1 MFHSLQLPLPR
12 NCHFYKEKDPPQ
24 CSIKKCFGSNIH
36 HRSPRG
42 RRAHEEAWSEVLK
55 LGKAVSL
62 DRRPSSP
69 PLSDR
74 VLLKRGAMT
83 SPPNTHTHG
92 AAYLGSSP
100 GIPPSRLHWL
110 VRTGGPAPLPAA
122 GPGGPPSICPGGS
135 GDWPRGPPPRKL
147 RRACVGCALGVGEA
161 RHRVRG
167 RRRPGQ
173 RARPPLVTPAAR
185 LLGRA
190 GPARPWSPTTSS
202 PTSPWSSTT

>member
-24 CSIKKCFGSNIH
+24 CSIKKCFGGNIH
-36 HRSPRG
+36 RRSPRG

-69 PLSDR
+69 PLADR
-74 VLLKRGAMT
+74 LLLKRGAMT
-83 SPPNTHTHG
+83 SPPHG

-100 GIPPSRLHWL
+100 AIPPGRLHWL
-110 VRTGGPAPLPAA
+110 ARTGGPAPLPAA

-147 RRACVGCALGVGEA
+147 RRACVGCALGEGGA
-161 RHRVRG
+161 RYRVRSH
-167 RRRPGQ
+167 RCPGQ
-173 RARPPLVTPAAR
+173 HARPPLVTPAAR